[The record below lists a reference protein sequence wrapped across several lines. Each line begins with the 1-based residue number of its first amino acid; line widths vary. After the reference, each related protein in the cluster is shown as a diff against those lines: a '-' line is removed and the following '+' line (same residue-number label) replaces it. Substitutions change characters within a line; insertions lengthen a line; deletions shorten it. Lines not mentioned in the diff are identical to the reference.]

1 MSTILGFLI
10 YYLTY
15 PTKTRRSAPVPM
27 MMALCVLI
35 QSHLLVATAA
45 HQWNKN
51 EDGAVTTVIEDKAGL
66 LTARA
71 VQKAAAEFNALP
83 FISPIL
89 LVAPPENNRLS
100 EISGTQLDG
109 YNTIRMATSGQ
120 PAYTILHMRYDVLPP
135 VVVEYDMV
143 LDPVWVQTPEMLHL
157 LLLHEFG
164 HVMGLEHPKNP
175 ADTVMGYSVKVNED
189 GIVQQERVTLHLT
202 KTDILNLYLHSII
215 FGRHENRFEKE
226 RQIQRIHK
234 DKTTPLTLE
243 EQRRT
248 LYCVFN

>member
-1 MSTILGFLI
+1 MICC
-10 YYLTY
+10 LTY
-15 PTKTRRSAPVPM
+15 PTKRKKNALVPM
-27 MMALCVLI
+27 MMTLCVLI

-51 EDGAVTTVIEDKAGL
+51 QDGAVTTVIEDEAGL

-89 LVAPPENNRLS
+89 LVSPPENNRLS
-100 EISGTQLDG
+100 EISGTQRDG
-109 YNTIRMATSGQ
+109 YNTVRMAPSGQ
-120 PAYTILHMRYDVLPP
+120 PAYTILHMRYDLMPP

-143 LDPVWVQTPEMLHL
+143 FDPGWVKTPEMLHL

-175 ADTVMGYSVKVNED
+175 ADTVMGYSVKINDD
-189 GIVQQERVTLHLT
+189 GIVQQERVTIHLT
-202 KTDILNLYLHSII
+202 KTDICNLYLHSIV
-215 FGRHENRFEKE
+215 FGMHEHRIEKE

-243 EQRRT
+243 EQRKN